1 LSPLRYFRYRLLN
14 RARERLIAADEGHET
29 ISDIAMDLGFTHLGR
44 FASRY
49 EQLFGE
55 LPSATLCSQ
64 Q

>member
-1 LSPLRYFRYRLLN
+1 
-14 RARERLIAADEGHET
+14 
-29 ISDIAMDLGFTHLGR
+29 MDLGFTHLGR